1 MHTVKLHRLLAG
13 LAVGTGLFLSGALAL
28 ADKDQEHASGK
39 SGRVPVP
46 TVNVTQGEQC
56 VEPTD
61 DMRRNHMT
69 YIMHQRDKTMH
80 QGIRTTK
87 HSLKNC
93 VDCHADPKTNSVV
106 GKDGFCSSCHQYAAV
121 TIETASTGAPAPSR
135 LASSRVSAPVPQ
147 PTSSTRAP
155 GRGSAMSIRV
165 RSSPR

>member
-28 ADKDQEHASGK
+28 ADQDQERASGK
-39 SGRVPVP
+39 SGRVPLP

-87 HSLKNC
+87 HSFKNC
-93 VDCHADPKTNSVV
+93 VDCHADPKTNSVL

-121 TIETASTGAPAPSR
+121 TIDCFQCHTDKRTGAA
-135 LASSRVSAPVPQ
+135 A
-147 PTSSTRAP
+147 
-155 GRGSAMSIRV
+155 GN
-165 RSSPR
+165 SSPAAARALNAAAIASDGAAAAGGTHP

>member
-39 SGRVPVP
+39 SGRVPLP

-61 DMRRNHMT
+61 DMRRNHMK

-80 QGIRTTK
+80 DGIRTTK

-93 VDCHADPKTNSVV
+93 VDCHADPKTNSVI
-106 GKDGFCSSCHQYAAV
+106 GQDGFCSSCHQYAAV
-121 TIETASTGAPAPSR
+121 TIDCFSCHTDKRTDAAAGNSDPAAARALNAAAARSAGAAAAGGNHP
-135 LASSRVSAPVPQ
+135 
-147 PTSSTRAP
+147 
-155 GRGSAMSIRV
+155 
-165 RSSPR
+165 

>member
-39 SGRVPVP
+39 SGRVPLP

-61 DMRRNHMT
+61 DMRRNHMK

-80 QGIRTTK
+80 QGIRTTQ

-93 VDCHADPKTNSVV
+93 VDCHADPKTNSVI
-106 GKDGFCSSCHQYAAV
+106 GQDGFCSSCHQYAAV
-121 TIETASTGAPAPSR
+121 TIDCFSCHTDKRTDAAAGNSDPAAARALNAAAARSAGAAAAGGNHP
-135 LASSRVSAPVPQ
+135 
-147 PTSSTRAP
+147 
-155 GRGSAMSIRV
+155 
-165 RSSPR
+165 

>member
-39 SGRVPVP
+39 SGRVPLP

-61 DMRRNHMT
+61 DMRRNHMK

-80 QGIRTTK
+80 QGIRTTQ

-93 VDCHADPKTNSVV
+93 VDCHADPKTNSVI
-106 GKDGFCSSCHQYAAV
+106 GQDGFCSSCHQYAAV
-121 TIETASTGAPAPSR
+121 TIDCFSCHTDKRTDAAAGNSDPAAARALNAAAARSAGTAAAGGNHP
-135 LASSRVSAPVPQ
+135 
-147 PTSSTRAP
+147 
-155 GRGSAMSIRV
+155 
-165 RSSPR
+165 

>member
-121 TIETASTGAPAPSR
+121 TIDCFSCHTDKRTDAAAGNSTPAAARALNAAATRDAGAAAAGGNHP
-135 LASSRVSAPVPQ
+135 
-147 PTSSTRAP
+147 
-155 GRGSAMSIRV
+155 
-165 RSSPR
+165 

>member
-46 TVNVTQGEQC
+46 TVNVTRGEQC

-121 TIETASTGAPAPSR
+121 TIDCFSCHTDKRTDAAAGN
-135 LASSRVSAPVPQ
+135 
-147 PTSSTRAP
+147 
-155 GRGSAMSIRV
+155 
-165 RSSPR
+165 SSPAAARALNAAAIRNPGTAAARGNHP